1 MDPIQ
6 ELRASAR
13 EALPELDVL
22 IGWEQGFDQLHATP
36 AFIKDS
42 QDLENLIWGPLCVQN
57 LAGYLPWL
65 KDKKVGICVK
75 GCDSRSV
82 VQLLQEGL
90 LKREN
95 LTIFGLS
102 CSGVLDLKKVQA
114 QIPDAGNIQEVGF
127 QGEQVQISTRKET
140 YTLQKQELLPL
151 KCQACMYPNPVLAD
165 HSFGQPQ
172 QPANP
177 EQGQY
182 FDLEEF
188 EGQSLQERLD
198 YWKYHLRRCIRCYAC
213 RNACPLCVCRDQCIA
228 QTRIPQ
234 WLSEENNIQQNL
246 MYQMI
251 HAQHLAGRCTGC
263 GECERVC
270 PMDIPVL
277 TLKRKLNQV
286 VQELFDYEAGLD
298 QHAVPPL
305 LTFQV
310 EEKNME
316 PRGE

>member
-6 ELRASAR
+6 ELKASVQ
-13 EALPELDVL
+13 EALPNLDML
-22 IGWEQGFDQLHATP
+22 IGWEQGFDPLHATP

-42 QDLENLIWGPLCVQN
+42 QDVDNLVWNPLCVQN
-57 LAGYLPWL
+57 LAVYLPWL
-65 KDKKVGICVK
+65 KDKKVGVCVK

-90 LKREN
+90 VKREN
-95 LTIFGLS
+95 LTVFGLS

-114 QIPDAGNIQEVGF
+114 QVPAAGTIQAVDF
-127 QGEQVQISTRKET
+127 QADQVRISTRDKT
-140 YTLQKQELLPL
+140 YELQKSELLPR
-151 KCQACMYPNPVLAD
+151 KCLSCQYPNPVLAD
-165 HSFGQPQ
+165 HSFGQQ
-172 QPANP
+172 FQPADK
-177 EQGQY
+177 GY

-188 EGQSLQERLD
+188 ETKSLQDRLD
-198 YWKYHLRRCIRCYAC
+198 YWRHHLQRCIRCYAC
-213 RNACPLCVCRDQCIA
+213 RNACPLCACRDHCIA
-228 QTRIPQ
+228 QTRNPH
-234 WLSEENNIQQNL
+234 WLSEDNNIQQNL

-251 HAQHLAGRCTGC
+251 HAQHLAGRCTDC

-277 TLKRKLNQV
+277 TLKRKLNQI
-286 VQELFDYEAGLD
+286 VQELFDYQAGLD

-310 EEKNME
+310 EEQNKDL
-316 PRGE
+316 RGE